1 MGCSHDRRRYRG
13 RRPATPIAA
22 TTLDDESRQAAI
34 VEWTHRMGDELVA
47 SRLFAGLLPQ
57 MMRAGVDAGFQAAA
71 AEAVVDA
78 LRHAR
83 LCAAVIESLGGEV
96 HTPVLGFEDVPRHED
111 VGTLEALLR
120 NVLSICCLE
129 ETAAVALLENDHR
142 LARESTLRRVIAEI
156 LDDEIRHS
164 RLGWRMLQSLAPRID
179 GPMRKRLGAY
189 LVPAFARLFDRHLT
203 SGEAPGAQT
212 VSAEGPVRR
221 GGQRGDR
228 PAAGG
233 VRPAGPGGRRGRP
246 GGARP
251 GGRHG
256 RLGGDRLTRSDPLA
270 PRSGGCGRRGLGR
283 GRPAVRRPPT
293 LRAASRL
300 GARPAPP
307 QFVRSGVGEAPAGGP
322 SRGGPCSAP
331 RLPSMIRVVT
341 AVGSRS
347 RFWAGLCERA
357 AQRAGGAARLGG
369 APRRRAG

>member
-1 MGCSHDRRRYRG
+1 MGQKRHIRGFRAALAAAGSTVHPSLVPGTGLWFWAMAAAMLFGSSACATMGCSHDRRRYPE
-13 RRPATPIAA
+13 RRPAHADAA

-34 VEWTHRMGDELVA
+34 VEWTHRMADELVA

-71 AEAVVDA
+71 AEAVVDE

-83 LCAAVIESLGGEV
+83 LCAAVVETLGGEV
-96 HTPVLGFEDVPRHED
+96 HPPVLGFEDVPRHED
-111 VGTLEALLR
+111 VGALEALLR

-212 VSAEGPVRR
+212 VSAKVLFVEVVNEVIVPRLEAF
-221 GGQRGDR
+221 DL
-228 PAAGG
+228 
-233 VRPAGPGGRRGRP
+233 PAGRP
-246 GGARP
+246 
-251 GGRHG
+251 
-256 RLGGDRLTRSDPLA
+256 S
-270 PRSGGCGRRGLGR
+270 
-283 GRPAVRRPPT
+283 RPPWRCPT
-293 LRAASRL
+293 RPTTTWVWAA
-300 GARPAPP
+300 
-307 QFVRSGVGEAPAGGP
+307 
-322 SRGGPCSAP
+322 
-331 RLPSMIRVVT
+331 T
-341 AVGSRS
+341 D
-347 RFWAGLCERA
+347 
-357 AQRAGGAARLGG
+357 
-369 APRRRAG
+369 